1 VGTPLARMQREN
13 ASNALAR
20 LVSDAVAPELV
31 APALVAVVDPVAVRV
46 PALAAVDAEALEPP
60 AVAVGPGEL
69 PPHPA
74 TRSPVTS
81 AAMARALAR
90 GERVSQFW

>member
-1 VGTPLARMQREN
+1 MQREN

-20 LVSDAVAPELV
+20 LVSGAVAPELV
-31 APALVAVVDPVAVRV
+31 VPAPVAVVDPVAVRV
-46 PALAAVDAEALEPP
+46 PALAAVGAEALEPP
-60 AVAVGPGEL
+60 GVAVGPGEL

-81 AAMARALAR
+81 VATARARAR
-90 GERVSQFW
+90 GERVSRF

>member
-1 VGTPLARMQREN
+1 VGAPLARMQREN
-13 ASNALAR
+13 ASNAAAR
-20 LVSDAVAPELV
+20 LVFGAVAPEPV

-69 PPHPA
+69 PPQPA

-81 AAMARALAR
+81 VATAHARAR
-90 GERVSQFW
+90 GERVSRF